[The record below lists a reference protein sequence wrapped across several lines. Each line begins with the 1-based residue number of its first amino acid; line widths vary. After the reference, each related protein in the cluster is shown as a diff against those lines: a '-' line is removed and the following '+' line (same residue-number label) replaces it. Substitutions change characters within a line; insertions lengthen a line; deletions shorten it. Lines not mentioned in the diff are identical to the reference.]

1 MISSGG
7 ACCEGGTGERMGT
20 NRLPG
25 EGGGR
30 FEMTRAQL
38 KLLIFLITVGLML
51 GSVATAYWFYMRVI
65 RPEMQVKS
73 EIEKIQQAGLPV
85 MDPGARRFDAA
96 VELVRA
102 GQLDEGRE
110 ALYNLLRQ
118 FPESPTCEEAKRIIG
133 EINLD
138 RLFSPTYLEGKVDY
152 IVQPGD
158 VLQVIASKH
167 KTSLDA
173 ITRMNGLRGTTIH
186 PGDHL
191 LIMPVDFDFAVN
203 VSDKKLVVLRQGRF
217 FAEYPAVDVKLPAG
231 FRVPAE
237 LKLGSKSAALEG
249 KPVAASDAA
258 YLEAEKMI
266 PANRPGMVLRGL
278 PVARPVEKAGGA
290 GAGAVAAEHGVFLMR
305 EDLEEVFAMA
315 RSGASLKLVK

>member
-1 MISSGG
+1 
-7 ACCEGGTGERMGT
+7 
-20 NRLPG
+20 
-25 EGGGR
+25 
-30 FEMTRAQL
+30 MTRAQL
-38 KLLIFLITVGLML
+38 KLLIFLITVGLLL

-65 RPEMQVKS
+65 RPEMVVKS
-73 EIEKIQQAGLPV
+73 EIEKIQKADVPLR
-85 MDPGARRFDAA
+85 DPGVKRFEAA
-96 VELVRA
+96 ADLIRV

-110 ALYNLLRQ
+110 AMYNLLRQ

-158 VLQVIASKH
+158 RGLLAIAQKH

-173 ITRMNGLRGTTIH
+173 IVRLNGLRGNTIH

-203 VSDKKLVVLRQGRF
+203 VTDKKVVVLRQGRF
-217 FAEYPAVDVKLPAG
+217 FAEYPAVDVRLPAG

-237 LKLGSKSAALEG
+237 VKLATKSASLDG
-249 KPVAASDAA
+249 KPVAASDEA
-258 YLEAEKMI
+258 YLDAEKVI
-266 PANRPGMVLRGL
+266 PAANRPGVLLRTV
-278 PVARPVEKAGGA
+278 PVARAVEATNAGKAGD
-290 GAGAVAAEHGVFLMR
+290 VAAVVPEFGIFMLR

>member
-1 MISSGG
+1 
-7 ACCEGGTGERMGT
+7 
-20 NRLPG
+20 
-25 EGGGR
+25 
-30 FEMTRAQL
+30 MTKAQL

-73 EIEKIQQAGLPV
+73 ELEKIQKADLP
-85 MDPGARRFDAA
+85 MIDPGARRFDAA
-96 VELVRA
+96 VELIRA

-110 ALYNLLRQ
+110 ALYLLLKQ
-118 FPESPTCEEAKRIIG
+118 FPESPTCREAKRIIG

-158 VLQVIASKH
+158 RGLLAIAQKH

-173 ITRMNGLRGTTIH
+173 IVRLNGLRGNTIH

-203 VSDKKLVVLRQGRF
+203 VTEKTVIVLRQGRF
-217 FAEYPAVDVKLPAG
+217 FAEYPAVDVRLPTGFRLPA
-231 FRVPAE
+231 E
-237 LKLGSKSAALEG
+237 IKLGTKSASLDG
-249 KPVAASDAA
+249 KPVTATEAA
-258 YLEAEKMI
+258 YLEAEKLI
-266 PANRPGMVLRGL
+266 PGSKPGVVLRTV
-278 PVARPVEKAGGA
+278 PVARAVEAKAEPEGDVDP
-290 GAGAVAAEHGVFLMR
+290 AVGIESGIFLKR

>member
-1 MISSGG
+1 
-7 ACCEGGTGERMGT
+7 
-20 NRLPG
+20 
-25 EGGGR
+25 
-30 FEMTRAQL
+30 MTRAQL
-38 KLLIFLITVGLML
+38 KLLIFLITVGLLL

-65 RPEMQVKS
+65 RPEMVVKS
-73 EIEKIQQAGLPV
+73 EIEKIQKADVPLR
-85 MDPGARRFDAA
+85 DPGVRRFEAA
-96 VELVRA
+96 ADLIRV

-110 ALYNLLRQ
+110 AMYNLLRQ

-158 VLQVIASKH
+158 RGLLAIAQKH

-173 ITRMNGLRGTTIH
+173 IVRLNGLRGNTIH

-203 VSDKKLVVLRQGRF
+203 VTDKKVVVLRQGRF
-217 FAEYPAVDVKLPAG
+217 FAEYPAVDVRLPAG

-237 LKLGSKSAALEG
+237 VKLATKSASLDG
-249 KPVAASDAA
+249 KPVAASDEA
-258 YLEAEKMI
+258 YLDAEKVI
-266 PANRPGMVLRGL
+266 PAANRPGVVLRTV
-278 PVARPVEKAGGA
+278 PVARVESGEGKGSE
-290 GAGAVAAEHGVFLMR
+290 VASLTPQFGIFMLR

-315 RSGASLKLVK
+315 RTGASLKLVK

>member
-1 MISSGG
+1 
-7 ACCEGGTGERMGT
+7 
-20 NRLPG
+20 
-25 EGGGR
+25 
-30 FEMTRAQL
+30 MTRAQL
-38 KLLIFLITVGLML
+38 KLLIFLITVGLLL

-65 RPEMQVKS
+65 RPEMVVKS
-73 EIEKIQQAGLPV
+73 EIEKIQKADVPLR
-85 MDPGARRFDAA
+85 DPGVKRFEAA
-96 VELVRA
+96 ADLIRVGR
-102 GQLDEGRE
+102 LDEGRE
-110 ALYNLLRQ
+110 AMYNLLRQ

-158 VLQVIASKH
+158 RGLLAIALKH

-173 ITRMNGLRGTTIH
+173 IVRLNGLRGNTIH

-203 VSDKKLVVLRQGRF
+203 VTDKKVVVLRQGRF
-217 FAEYPAVDVKLPAG
+217 FAEYPAVDVRLPAG

-237 LKLGSKSAALEG
+237 VKLATKSASLDG
-249 KPVAASDAA
+249 KPVAASDEA
-258 YLEAEKMI
+258 YLDAEKVI
-266 PANRPGMVLRGL
+266 PAANRPGVVLRTV
-278 PVARPVEKAGGA
+278 PVARVESGEGKGSE
-290 GAGAVAAEHGVFLMR
+290 VASLTPQFGIFMLR

-315 RSGASLKLVK
+315 RSGASLKLIK

>member
-1 MISSGG
+1 
-7 ACCEGGTGERMGT
+7 
-20 NRLPG
+20 
-25 EGGGR
+25 
-30 FEMTRAQL
+30 MTKAQL

-73 EIEKIQQAGLPV
+73 ELEKIQKGTLPTL
-85 MDPGARRFDAA
+85 DPGARRFDAA
-96 VELVRA
+96 VDLIRL
-102 GQLDEGRE
+102 GDLDAGRE
-110 ALYNLLRQ
+110 ALYQLLKQ
-118 FPESPTCEEAKRIIG
+118 FPESPTCAEAKRIIG

-158 VLQVIASKH
+158 VLQLIASKH

-191 LIMPVDFDFAVN
+191 LIMPVDFDFAVH
-203 VSDKKLVVLRQGRF
+203 VSEKRVIVLRQGRF
-217 FAEYPAVDVKLPAG
+217 FAEYPAVDVRLPVG

-237 LKLGSKSAALEG
+237 IKLGMKSASLEG
-249 KPVAASDAA
+249 KPVAATDAA
-258 YLEAEKMI
+258 YLEAEKLI
-266 PANRPGMVLRGL
+266 PGNKPGVVLRTV
-278 PVARPVEKAGGA
+278 PVARPVEAKAVAPTGGA
-290 GAGAVAAEHGVFLMR
+290 DPAGSAEFGVFLRR

>member
-1 MISSGG
+1 
-7 ACCEGGTGERMGT
+7 
-20 NRLPG
+20 
-25 EGGGR
+25 
-30 FEMTRAQL
+30 MTRAQL
-38 KLLIFLITVGLML
+38 KLLIFLITVGLLL

-65 RPEMQVKS
+65 RPEMVVKS
-73 EIEKIQQAGLPV
+73 EIEKIQKADVPLR
-85 MDPGARRFDAA
+85 DPGVKRFEAA
-96 VELVRA
+96 ADLIRV

-110 ALYNLLRQ
+110 AMYNLLRQ

-158 VLQVIASKH
+158 RGLLAIAQKH

-173 ITRMNGLRGTTIH
+173 IVRLNGLRGNTIH

-203 VSDKKLVVLRQGRF
+203 VTDKKVVVLRQGRF
-217 FAEYPAVDVKLPAG
+217 FAEYPAVDVRLPAG

-237 LKLGSKSAALEG
+237 VKLATKSASLDG
-249 KPVAASDAA
+249 KPVAASDEA
-258 YLEAEKMI
+258 YLDAEKVI
-266 PANRPGMVLRGL
+266 PAANRPGVVLRTV
-278 PVARPVEKAGGA
+278 PVARVEASEGKGSE
-290 GAGAVAAEHGVFLMR
+290 VASLTPQFGIFMLR

-315 RSGASLKLVK
+315 RTGASLKLVK

>member
-1 MISSGG
+1 
-7 ACCEGGTGERMGT
+7 
-20 NRLPG
+20 
-25 EGGGR
+25 
-30 FEMTRAQL
+30 MTRAQL
-38 KLLIFLITVGLML
+38 KLLIFLITVGLLL

-65 RPEMQVKS
+65 RPEMVVKS
-73 EIEKIQQAGLPV
+73 EIEKIQKADVPLR
-85 MDPGARRFDAA
+85 DPGVKRFEAA
-96 VELVRA
+96 ADLIRVGR
-102 GQLDEGRE
+102 LDEGRE
-110 ALYNLLRQ
+110 AMYNLLRQ

-158 VLQVIASKH
+158 RGLLAIAQKH

-173 ITRMNGLRGTTIH
+173 IVRLNGLRGNTIH

-203 VSDKKLVVLRQGRF
+203 VTDKKVVVLRQGRF
-217 FAEYPAVDVKLPAG
+217 FAEYPAVDVRLPTG

-237 LKLGSKSAALEG
+237 VKLATKSASLDG
-249 KPVAASDAA
+249 KPVAASDEA
-258 YLEAEKMI
+258 YLDAEKVI
-266 PANRPGMVLRGL
+266 PAANRPGVVLRTV
-278 PVARPVEKAGGA
+278 PVARVEAGEGK
-290 GAGAVAAEHGVFLMR
+290 GSEVASLTPQFGIFMLR

-315 RSGASLKLVK
+315 RSGASLKLIK

>member
-1 MISSGG
+1 
-7 ACCEGGTGERMGT
+7 
-20 NRLPG
+20 
-25 EGGGR
+25 
-30 FEMTRAQL
+30 MTRAQL
-38 KLLIFLITVGLML
+38 KLLIFLITVGLLL

-65 RPEMQVKS
+65 RPEMVVKS
-73 EIEKIQQAGLPV
+73 EIEKIQKADVPLR
-85 MDPGARRFDAA
+85 DPGARRFEAA
-96 VELVRA
+96 ADLIRV

-110 ALYNLLRQ
+110 AMYNLLRQ

-158 VLQVIASKH
+158 RGLLAIALKQ

-173 ITRMNGLRGTTIH
+173 IVRLNGLRGNTIH

-203 VSDKKLVVLRQGRF
+203 VTDKKVVVLRQGRF
-217 FAEYPAVDVKLPAG
+217 FAEYPAVDVRLPTG

-237 LKLGSKSAALEG
+237 VKLATKSASLDG

-258 YLEAEKMI
+258 YLEAEKVI
-266 PANRPGMVLRGL
+266 PAANRPGVVLRTV
-278 PVARPVEKAGGA
+278 PVARVDEGEAKGGV
-290 GAGAVAAEHGVFLMR
+290 VASVAPQFGIFMLR

-315 RSGASLKLVK
+315 RTGASLKLVK

>member
-1 MISSGG
+1 
-7 ACCEGGTGERMGT
+7 
-20 NRLPG
+20 
-25 EGGGR
+25 
-30 FEMTRAQL
+30 MTKAQL

-73 EIEKIQQAGLPV
+73 ELEKIQKGTLPTI
-85 MDPGARRFDAA
+85 DPGARRFDAA
-96 VELVRA
+96 VELIRA

-110 ALYNLLRQ
+110 ALYLLLKQ
-118 FPESPTCEEAKRIIG
+118 FPESPTCAEAKRIIG

-191 LIMPVDFDFAVN
+191 LIMPVDFDFAVDVTN
-203 VSDKKLVVLRQGRF
+203 KKVIVLRKGRF
-217 FAEYPAVDVKLPAG
+217 FAEYPAVDVKLPVG

-237 LKLGSKSAALEG
+237 IKLGMKSASLEG
-249 KPVAASDAA
+249 KPVAATDAA
-258 YLEAEKMI
+258 YLEAEKLI
-266 PANRPGMVLRGL
+266 PGSKPGVVLRPV
-278 PVARPVEKAGGA
+278 PVARPVETKAASA
-290 GAGAVAAEHGVFLMR
+290 GASDGSPNSPDFGIFLR
-305 EDLEEVFAMA
+305 TEDLEEVFAMA

>member
-1 MISSGG
+1 
-7 ACCEGGTGERMGT
+7 
-20 NRLPG
+20 
-25 EGGGR
+25 
-30 FEMTRAQL
+30 MTRAQL
-38 KLLIFLITVGLML
+38 KLLIFLITVGLLL

-65 RPEMQVKS
+65 RPEMVVKS
-73 EIEKIQQAGLPV
+73 EIEKIQKADVPLR
-85 MDPGARRFDAA
+85 DPGVKRFEAA
-96 VELVRA
+96 ADLIRVGR
-102 GQLDEGRE
+102 LDEGRE
-110 ALYNLLRQ
+110 AMYNLLRQ

-158 VLQVIASKH
+158 RGLLAIAQKH

-173 ITRMNGLRGTTIH
+173 IVRLNGLRGNTIH

-203 VSDKKLVVLRQGRF
+203 VTDKKVVVLRQGRF
-217 FAEYPAVDVKLPAG
+217 FAEYPAVDVRLPAG

-237 LKLGSKSAALEG
+237 VKLATKSASLDG
-249 KPVAASDAA
+249 KPVAASEEA
-258 YLEAEKMI
+258 YLDAEKVI
-266 PANRPGMVLRGL
+266 PAANRPGVVLRTV
-278 PVARPVEKAGGA
+278 PVARVESGEGKGSE
-290 GAGAVAAEHGVFLMR
+290 VASLTPQFGIFMLR

-315 RSGASLKLVK
+315 RSGASLKLIK

>member
-1 MISSGG
+1 
-7 ACCEGGTGERMGT
+7 
-20 NRLPG
+20 
-25 EGGGR
+25 
-30 FEMTRAQL
+30 MTRAQL
-38 KLLIFLITVGLML
+38 KLLIFLITVGLLL

-65 RPEMQVKS
+65 RPEMVVKS
-73 EIEKIQQAGLPV
+73 EIEKIQKADVPLR
-85 MDPGARRFDAA
+85 DPGVKRFEAA
-96 VELVRA
+96 ADLIRVGR
-102 GQLDEGRE
+102 LDEGRE
-110 ALYNLLRQ
+110 AMYNLLRQ

-158 VLQVIASKH
+158 RGLLAIAQKH

-173 ITRMNGLRGTTIH
+173 IVRLNGLRGNTIH

-203 VSDKKLVVLRQGRF
+203 VTDKKVVVLRQGRF
-217 FAEYPAVDVKLPAG
+217 FAEYPAVDVRLPAG

-237 LKLGSKSAALEG
+237 VKLATKSASLDG
-249 KPVAASDAA
+249 KPVAASDEA
-258 YLEAEKMI
+258 YLDAEKVI
-266 PANRPGMVLRGL
+266 PAANRPGVVLRTV
-278 PVARPVEKAGGA
+278 PVARVESGEGKGSE
-290 GAGAVAAEHGVFLMR
+290 VASLTPQFGIFMLR

-315 RSGASLKLVK
+315 RSGASLKLIK

>member
-1 MISSGG
+1 
-7 ACCEGGTGERMGT
+7 
-20 NRLPG
+20 
-25 EGGGR
+25 
-30 FEMTRAQL
+30 MTKAQL

-73 EIEKIQQAGLPV
+73 ELEKIQQGDLPTI
-85 MDPGARRFDAA
+85 DPGARRFDAA
-96 VELVRA
+96 VELIRV

-110 ALYNLLRQ
+110 ALYLLLKQ
-118 FPESPTCEEAKRIIG
+118 FPESPTCTEAKRIIG

-158 VLQVIASKH
+158 RGLLAIAQKH

-173 ITRMNGLRGTTIH
+173 IVRLNGLRGNTIH

-203 VSDKKLVVLRQGRF
+203 VTEKTVMVLRQGRF
-217 FAEYPAVDVKLPAG
+217 FAQYPAVDVRLPAG
-231 FRVPAE
+231 FRLPAE
-237 LKLGSKSAALEG
+237 IKLGSKSASAEG
-249 KPVAASDAA
+249 KPVTATDAA
-258 YLEAEKMI
+258 YMEADKLI
-266 PANRPGMVLRGL
+266 PGSKPGVVLRTV
-278 PVARPVEKAGGA
+278 PAARVVEAKAA
-290 GAGAVAAEHGVFLMR
+290 PAVDGDSGMGIESGIFLKR

>member
-1 MISSGG
+1 
-7 ACCEGGTGERMGT
+7 
-20 NRLPG
+20 
-25 EGGGR
+25 
-30 FEMTRAQL
+30 MTKAQL

-73 EIEKIQQAGLPV
+73 ELEKIQQGDLP
-85 MDPGARRFDAA
+85 MIDPGARRFDAA
-96 VELVRA
+96 VELIRV

-110 ALYNLLRQ
+110 ALYLLLKQ
-118 FPESPTCEEAKRIIG
+118 FPESPTCTEAKRIIG

-158 VLQVIASKH
+158 RGLLAIAQKH

-173 ITRMNGLRGTTIH
+173 IVRLNGLRGNTIH

-203 VSDKKLVVLRQGRF
+203 VTEKTVMVLRQGRF
-217 FAEYPAVDVKLPAG
+217 FAQYPAVDVRLPAG
-231 FRVPAE
+231 FRLPAE
-237 LKLGSKSAALEG
+237 IKLGAKSASVEG
-249 KPVAASDAA
+249 KPVTATDAA
-258 YLEAEKMI
+258 YMEADKLI
-266 PANRPGMVLRGL
+266 PGSKPGVVLRTV
-278 PVARPVEKAGGA
+278 PVARVVEAKAA
-290 GAGAVAAEHGVFLMR
+290 PAEDVDSGMGIESGIFLKR

>member
-1 MISSGG
+1 
-7 ACCEGGTGERMGT
+7 
-20 NRLPG
+20 
-25 EGGGR
+25 
-30 FEMTRAQL
+30 MTRAQL
-38 KLLIFLITVGLML
+38 KLLIFLITVGLLL

-65 RPEMQVKS
+65 RPEMVVKS
-73 EIEKIQQAGLPV
+73 EIEKIQKADVPLR
-85 MDPGARRFDAA
+85 DPGVKRFEAA
-96 VELVRA
+96 ADLIRVGR
-102 GQLDEGRE
+102 LDEGRE
-110 ALYNLLRQ
+110 AMYNLLRQ

-158 VLQVIASKH
+158 RGLLAIAQKH

-173 ITRMNGLRGTTIH
+173 IVRLNGLRGNTIH

-203 VSDKKLVVLRQGRF
+203 VTDKKVVVLRQGRF
-217 FAEYPAVDVKLPAG
+217 FAEYPAVDVRLPAG

-237 LKLGSKSAALEG
+237 VKLATKSASLDG
-249 KPVAASDAA
+249 KPVAASDEA
-258 YLEAEKMI
+258 YLDAEKVI
-266 PANRPGMVLRGL
+266 PAANRPGVVLRTV
-278 PVARPVEKAGGA
+278 PVARVEAGEAKGSE
-290 GAGAVAAEHGVFLMR
+290 VASLTPQFGIFMLR